1 MKFNFPLLKRCAF
14 AAALLSVSH
23 FAGYAEETDEKPLA
37 SLPQEELIATAEENV
52 FTDTLFD
59 ALGDDLLLN
68 DEEFASTLVAGSG
81 KKNKKRR
88 KKNRQSSE
96 EQLELSQASNTWVP
110 KFVWMG
116 EVDNSEDLKCFA
128 TFLIGSMSNQNGNT
142 NGQAAVDSGVF
153 MTPNATAKSDYNPS
167 SANNNIVARHNKASA
182 QYRGG
187 NSRGNNARGNNAVTT
202 RGAPLPRAR
211 LSLDFHGGANFLY
224 FSKYKGNIA
233 PQPNAFFANARSG
246 GGSNLPVKGRVH
258 YDVTPL
264 FEMDAIFNVFRWL
277 GFGPYAQT
285 SQGTVIRT
293 DVFNA
298 VTDSTAQLTPNTP
311 VFNSFYS
318 TLDLN
323 AVGGKLVFNFP
334 NLVRFRTWCM
344 GIYLGAGGSV
354 AFQTWKN
361 EKGSIETDVSVLTT
375 DDFYQ
380 STISWNTRYMTNF
393 GYTGDVALSFRSR
406 NPYSMM
412 TALKFGCKFIGWG
425 RTNGLGKAQSPG
437 HIVGYWKPISF
448 QNIFSVAPYM
458 GFSWSF

>member
-1 MKFNFPLLKRCAF
+1 MKLNFPLLKRCAF

-23 FAGYAEETDEKPLA
+23 FACYAQDIEEKPLA
-37 SLPQEELIATAEENV
+37 ILPQEELMATVEESV

-59 ALGDDLLLN
+59 SLGDDLLLN
-68 DEEFASTLVAGSG
+68 DEEFASNLVAGSG
-81 KKNKKRR
+81 KKNKQRR
-88 KKNRQSSE
+88 NKNRKSQAK
-96 EQLELSQASNTWVP
+96 QLELSQANNTWVP

-128 TFLIGSMSNQNGNT
+128 TFLIGSMSDQQNNSSS
-142 NGQAAVDSGVF
+142 QADFDPGVF
-153 MTPNATAKSDYNPS
+153 MSPTATANSDHKQS
-167 SANNNIVARHNKASA
+167 SRNNNVIARNNKSSGH
-182 QYRGG
+182 YRGG
-187 NSRGNNARGNNAVTT
+187 NNRGNNSANT
-202 RGAPLPRAR
+202 RRAPLPRAR
-211 LSLDFHGGANFLY
+211 LSLDFHGGANFL
-224 FSKYKGNIA
+224 FFNKYKGNLS
-233 PQPNAFFANARSG
+233 PQPSAFFANANAGAS
-246 GGSNLPVKGRVH
+246 SIPVKGRVH

-293 DVFNA
+293 NVFTTTSDA
-298 VTDSTAQLTPNTP
+298 TATLTPNAP
-311 VFNSFYS
+311 NFNSFYS

-323 AVGGKLVFNFP
+323 AAGGKLVFNFP

-344 GIYLGAGGSV
+344 GVYLGAGGSI

-361 EKGSIETDVSVLTT
+361 EKGSIETDVSVLGTT
-375 DDFYQ
+375 DFYQ

-393 GYTGDVALSFRSR
+393 GYTGDAAISFKSR
-406 NPYSMM
+406 NPYTMM
-412 TALKFGCKFIGWG
+412 TCLKFGCKFIGWG
-425 RTNGLGKAQSPG
+425 RTSGLGKAQSPG

-448 QNIFSVAPYM
+448 QNIFSIVPYM